1 MVALVWLD
9 PGDPFPPTRNALDD
23 PDGLL
28 CAGADLSIDTLKRAY
43 SRGIFPWYS
52 DDQPILW
59 WTPSPRMVLTPENFH
74 ASRSLR
80 KHLRKNDWHIS
91 IDQHFAEV
99 VSHCANTPRDGQPG
113 TWITDEMQAAYL
125 DFHQAGYAH
134 SIEVLEGDQLVGG
147 LYGVC
152 LGQVFFGESMFSHAD
167 NASKTALWF
176 LCALAAP
183 RFDVRLVD
191 CQMQTSHLAT
201 LGAEPMARGAFE
213 RQLDALQRQPNRGQ
227 WSAPSQ
233 DLASWLRQYRL
244 EP

>member
-1 MVALVWLD
+1 
-9 PGDPFPPTRNALDD
+9 
-23 PDGLL
+23 
-28 CAGADLSIDTLKRAY
+28 
-43 SRGIFPWYS
+43 
-52 DDQPILW
+52 
-59 WTPSPRMVLTPENFH
+59 
-74 ASRSLR
+74 
-80 KHLRKNDWHIS
+80 KNDWHIS

-99 VSHCANTPRDGQPG
+99 VSHCANTPREGQPG

-134 SIEVLEGDQLVGG
+134 SIEVLKDGQLVGG

-176 LCALAAP
+176 LCALAAT
-183 RFDVRLVD
+183 RFDIRLVD

-201 LGAEPMARGAFE
+201 LGASPMPRRAFE
-213 RQLDALQRQPNRGQ
+213 QQLDALQRQPNRGE
-227 WSAPSQ
+227 WAAPSQ

-244 EP
+244 EL

>member
-9 PGDPFPPTRNALDD
+9 PGDPFPPTHHALDD

-28 CAGADLSIDTLKRAY
+28 CAGADLSVDTLRRAY
-43 SRGIFPWYS
+43 AKGIFPWYS

-59 WTPSPRMVLTPENFH
+59 WTPSPRMVLQPGQFH
-74 ASRSLR
+74 TSRSLR
-80 KHLRKNDWHIS
+80 KHLRKTDWHIS
-91 IDQHFAEV
+91 IDQHFEEV
-99 VSHCANTPRDGQPG
+99 VRHCANTPRDGQPG

-125 DFHQAGYAH
+125 DFHHAGYAH
-134 SIEVLEGDQLVGG
+134 SIEVLDNGHLVGG

-167 NASKTALWF
+167 NASKAALWF
-176 LCALAAP
+176 LCALAGV
-183 RFDVRLVD
+183 RFDVRVID
-191 CQMQTSHLAT
+191 CQMQTEHLAT
-201 LGAEPMARGAFE
+201 LGARPMPRSAFE
-213 RQLDALQRQPNRGQ
+213 QQLGELQRQPNHGE
-227 WSAPSQ
+227 WASPSQ

>member
-9 PGDPFPPTRNALDD
+9 PGDPFPPTHHALDD

-28 CAGADLSIDTLKRAY
+28 CAGADLSVDTLRRAY
-43 SRGIFPWYS
+43 AKGIFPWYS

-59 WTPSPRMVLTPENFH
+59 WTPSPRMVLQPGRFH
-74 ASRSLR
+74 TSRSLR
-80 KHLRKNDWHIS
+80 KHLRKTDWHIS
-91 IDQHFAEV
+91 IDQHFEEV

-125 DFHQAGYAH
+125 DFHHAGYAH
-134 SIEVLEGDQLVGG
+134 SIEVLDNGHLVGG

-167 NASKTALWF
+167 NASKAALWF
-176 LCALAAP
+176 LCALAGV
-183 RFDVRLVD
+183 RFDVRVID
-191 CQMQTSHLAT
+191 CQMQTEHLAT
-201 LGAEPMARGAFE
+201 LGARPMPRSAFE
-213 RQLDALQRQPNRGQ
+213 QQLGELQRQPNHGE
-227 WSAPSQ
+227 WASPSQ